1 MFVFKC
7 ISCDKT
13 KELSKSIIEITKD
26 GKVRTKNAQCECG
39 DDMQEV
45 EKKGFHG
52 FPHLIRTEPTL
63 KKN

>member
-26 GKVRTKNAQCECG
+26 GKVRTKNAQCDCG
-39 DDMQEV
+39 NEMKEI

-63 KKN
+63 KKK

>member
-13 KELSKSIIEITKD
+13 KELSKSIIEIYD
-26 GKVRTKNAQCECG
+26 GKVRTKNAQCDCG
-39 DDMQEV
+39 NEMQEI

-63 KKN
+63 KKK

>member
-7 ISCDKT
+7 ISCNKT

>member
-13 KELSKSIIEITKD
+13 KELSKSIIEIYD
-26 GKVRTKNAQCECG
+26 GKVRTKNAQCDCG
-39 DDMQEV
+39 DEMTEI

-63 KKN
+63 KKK